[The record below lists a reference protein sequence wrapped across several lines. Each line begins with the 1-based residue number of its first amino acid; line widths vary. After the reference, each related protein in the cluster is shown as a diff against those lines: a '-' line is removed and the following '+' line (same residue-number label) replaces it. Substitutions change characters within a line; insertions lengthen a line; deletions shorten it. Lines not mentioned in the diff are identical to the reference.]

1 MLCDLKNSLP
11 WKIYLAYIY
20 CAFKTCMHLKEKGN
34 MFLLVV
40 GYTTWHLAP
49 WNKIIFKLEFSL
61 FYWGHSYTFYCKQ
74 LQRQQTLE
82 APQILDHLKW
92 IVLLKRC
99 LNVLKKK
106 VQSKSAIAKSSIAC
120 KIKQVCQSCEFAEL
134 GCLDMEQTLE
144 RD

>member
-1 MLCDLKNSLP
+1 
-11 WKIYLAYIY
+11 
-20 CAFKTCMHLKEKGN
+20 

-49 WNKIIFKLEFSL
+49 WNEILLNWNFL
-61 FYWGHSYTFYCKQ
+61 FFIGDTYTFYCKQ

-82 APQILDHLKW
+82 APQISGHLKW
-92 IVLLKRC
+92 IMLLKRC

-106 VQSKSAIAKSSIAC
+106 VPSKSAIAKSSIAR
-120 KIKQVCQSCEFAEL
+120 KIKKVGQSCEFAEL